1 MDTLV
6 VVIAAGL
13 ALGLVLGYR
22 AGRAIVRKVGGPF
35 ARRPLILGLVAA
47 GGLLF
52 LVPATMF
59 VVLGARNLELELER
73 GGALGADSPL
83 AMAGIALGIA
93 LIIGSGLTFAVGCS
107 AVCGRFIEEV
117 RWSRGRPLDDD

>member
-22 AGRAIVRKVGGPF
+22 AGRAIVHKVGGPF

-52 LVPATMF
+52 LVPATLF
-59 VVLGARNLELELER
+59 VILGARNLQLEP
-73 GGALGADSPL
+73 GGPLGADSPV
-83 AMAGIALGIA
+83 AMAGVALGIA
-93 LIIGSGLTFAVGCS
+93 LIIGSGLALAVGCS